1 MQTWIWILGC
11 SLAVS
16 LATNV
21 ALAALLRRRKRPTSA
36 RTLSAPP
43 ATPGPQQLISPLIRE
58 RDPLGNLVKFMY
70 WQKQGKASSE
80 DGYQVGQIL
89 LDELRSRWGLE
100 QIGQFGERVIFDPQ
114 GQRAAAGRNLIKGE
128 TVRIVEPGWRMGS
141 DVLKFPL
148 VEK

>member
-11 SLAVS
+11 SLGVS
-16 LATNV
+16 LAINV
-21 ALAALLRRRKRPTSA
+21 ALAALLRRRERPMPV
-36 RTLSAPP
+36 RPLPAPR
-43 ATPGPQQLISPLIRE
+43 ATPGPQHLVSPLIRE

-80 DGYQVGQIL
+80 DGYQVAQML
-89 LDELRSRWGLE
+89 LTEMRSQWGLE